1 MGGKSGGPRQH
12 LLFCFACVTFGSGCG
27 LFGAPS
33 VPGPKPLPPPVIIEP
48 LPPPPVIIEPLPPPP
63 PPPPP
68 PPVELKE
75 TRELREADAFLQSA
89 QQLLSKGD
97 YESSFKESQK
107 VLALA
112 KENAPADAAM
122 FHMGLIYA
130 HPNNPKKNN
139 KTAIGFFTR
148 VIKSYPESPWVEQA
162 KIWVGVLDGLEK
174 LKQVDIEIE
183 EKKRDRTR

>member
-1 MGGKSGGPRQH
+1 MGGKSGGPRKH
-12 LLFCFACVTFGSGCG
+12 LLFYFACVTFGSGCG

-33 VPGPKPLPPPVIIEP
+33 APAPKPLPPPVIIEP
-48 LPPPPVIIEPLPPPP
+48 LPPPPPPPVSQPPPP
-63 PPPPP
+63 PPS
-68 PPVELKE
+68 PPVESKE
-75 TRELREADAFLQSA
+75 IRELREADAHLQSA
-89 QQLLSKGD
+89 QQLLGKGD
-97 YESSFKESQK
+97 YESSFRESQK

-112 KENAPADAAM
+112 KENAPADAAV

-130 HPNNPKKNN
+130 HPNNPKKDN
-139 KTAIGFFTR
+139 KRAIGFFSR